1 LINIIDYK
9 IMEKIS
15 PLISI
20 IVPVY
25 NEEET
30 IDEVISRI
38 ISLGRKLSIEII
50 VVDDGSEDN
59 TLNIIKKYDQIIL
72 VQHEKNYGK
81 GAAIQTGIKKSKGD
95 VIIIQDAD
103 LEYLPEEIPKIVEPI
118 LSGKADVVFGSR
130 FIGKIEGMSFSHFLG
145 NRILS
150 IVAQIL
156 YKTNMTDIMTGY
168 KAMKRHVANN
178 LKITKSGF
186 DVEIEMTCKI
196 LKNHYRV
203 VEVPISYKYRTFG
216 ESKITYRDG
225 LRSLMSLFS
234 YI

>member
-1 LINIIDYK
+1 MNITEYQ
-9 IMEKIS
+9 IMEKTS

-20 IVPVY
+20 IVPVF

-30 IDEVISRI
+30 IDEVLSRI
-38 ISLGRKLSIEII
+38 ISLGKKISIEII

-59 TLNIIKKYDQIIL
+59 SLNIIKNHDQVIL
-72 VQHEKNYGK
+72 IQHDNNYGK
-81 GAAIQTGIKKSKGD
+81 GAAIQTGIRKSTGD
-95 VIIIQDAD
+95 IIIIQDAD
-103 LEYLPEEIPKIVEPI
+103 LEYLPEEIPRIVEPI

-130 FIGKIEGMSFSHFLG
+130 FIGKMEGMSYSHFLG

-156 YKTNMTDIMTGY
+156 YKSNITDIMTGY
-168 KAMKRHVANN
+168 KAMKRHVADNI
-178 LKITKSGF
+178 KITKSGF

-196 LKNHYRV
+196 LKSYYRIM
-203 VEVPISYKYRTFG
+203 EVPISYKYRTSG
-216 ESKITYRDG
+216 ESKITYWDG

-234 YI
+234 YMF